1 MYHNRRPYFYIIS
14 HQTNERFSMSESAF
28 SHEELLRDA
37 KFKPEDIAEIHQRRR
52 DNNRLGFAYQLAFVR
67 LTNRLPAQQ
76 PLEILD
82 ELLTY
87 VAVQLDIPGPAIAE
101 YQQRRQTIVE
111 HGGAVVDYLGL
122 RSFGEGEIQADIY
135 GRFREVP

>member
-1 MYHNRRPYFYIIS
+1 MYYVGI
-14 HQTNERFSMSESAF
+14 
-28 SHEELLRDA
+28 
-37 KFKPEDIAEIHQRRR
+37 DIAKRNHVVFTLDSDGQP
-52 DNNRLGFAYQLAFVR
+52 LGKAFPIANDRHGFDKLLAFVR

-101 YQQRRQTIVE
+101 Y
-111 HGGAVVDYLGL
+111 
-122 RSFGEGEIQADIY
+122 
-135 GRFREVP
+135 

>member
-1 MYHNRRPYFYIIS
+1 
-14 HQTNERFSMSESAF
+14 MSESAF